1 MSDSSTIQLPP
12 VPPGGEPPDALPP
25 ENGSP
30 ELHPRR
36 RWIRIVLITALA
48 VLLVAAP
55 MSLYLL
61 LREDS
66 GGTGGSGGG
75 GPVPSEVPSAS
86 GLPSGQPSAPAGAPA
101 PDGRISPDVLRNATI
116 DVPAWPTDN
125 LTGLSG
131 RIAFRNGQVLV
142 PADGTFPFERHMI
155 IGAVTY
161 GDLDHDGATET
172 VAQISAVIQGGGVQ
186 LVALDRDRA
195 GHIVTIGT
203 VVAAT
208 GAIRDI
214 DGAATRVTGGGVV
227 EARVSDFQRCCGDE
241 TPQNW
246 QKRGY
251 SWDDSRFRQTTGPVS
266 FPPNPS
272 VTETGFDAGDLVF
285 GPAVDGVRHGTLT
298 VTVRH
303 VRGTRPH
310 HLVLLFEPAAGIQR
324 DGSAWPPV
332 QAEPNGH
339 LSVELP
345 TPATGASA
353 TYTFAFRRAVSA
365 TDNEFGLDLRG
376 ATAGDVLLS
385 ESNPWDGQHRVTVRT
400 TD

>member
-1 MSDSSTIQLPP
+1 MSESTTIQLPP
-12 VPPGGEPPDALPP
+12 VPPDG
-25 ENGSP
+25 GSP
-30 ELHPRR
+30 EPPPHR
-36 RWIRIVLITALA
+36 RWIRVALITALA

-55 MSLYLL
+55 LALYLL
-61 LREDS
+61 LNGEDS
-66 GGTGGSGGG
+66 GGSGGG

-86 GLPSGQPSAPAGAPA
+86 AVPSGQPSATTGVPA

-131 RIAFRNGQVLV
+131 RVAFHNGQVLI
-142 PADGTFPFERHMI
+142 PPDSRFPFERHMV

-161 GDLDHDGATET
+161 GDLDRDGATET
-172 VAQISAVIQGGGVQ
+172 VVQISAVIQGGGVQ
-186 LVALDRDRA
+186 LVALDRNRA
-195 GHIVTIGT
+195 GAIVTMGT

-214 DGAATRVTGGGVV
+214 DGAAGRVTGDGVV
-227 EARVSDFQRCCGDE
+227 EARVADFQRCCGDE
-241 TPQNW
+241 TPQTW

-251 SWDDSRFRQTTGPVS
+251 TWDGSRFRQTTGPVS

-272 VTETGFDAGDLVF
+272 VTETGFDAGELVF

-310 HLVLLFEPAAGIQR
+310 HLVLLFEPAPGIER
-324 DGSAWPPV
+324 DGSSWPPV
-332 QAEPNGH
+332 QVAPNGH
-339 LSVELP
+339 LTVELP

-353 TYTFAFRRAVSA
+353 TYTFAFRRPATA
-365 TDNEFGLDLRG
+365 TDDEFGLDLRG
-376 ATAGDVLLS
+376 ATAGGVLLS